1 MTALS
6 GSMRRTEGDHYG
18 NAPARATAL
27 LCYTA
32 SMFRRLQIAES
43 VFFALVAAA
52 LCVLWARSY
61 WWFDSLEIDLTPAG
75 WTIETFPGEL
85 QFDKQP
91 YRSRFFWN
99 YRRDE
104 VVVVTHAG
112 GGSGLFDFYANGDLD
127 NWVIGTPY
135 WLPTLTCSLLAALI
149 ARPSFAK
156 RFSVRSMLVAT
167 TVIAIALGAIV
178 ALSR

>member
-1 MTALS
+1 ML
-6 GSMRRTEGDHYG
+6 
-18 NAPARATAL
+18 
-27 LCYTA
+27 
-32 SMFRRLQIAES
+32 RRLRIAVS

-61 WWFDSLEIDLTPAG
+61 WWFDSLEIDLMPAG
-75 WTIETFPGEL
+75 WSIETFPGEL

-91 YRSRFFWN
+91 YRSRFFWD

-104 VVVVTHAG
+104 VVAVTHAG
-112 GGSGLFDFYANGDLD
+112 GSSGVFDFYANGDLD

-135 WLPTLTCSLLAALI
+135 WLPTLTYTLLAVLI

-156 RFSVRSMLVAT
+156 RFNVRTMLLAT
-167 TVIAIALGAIV
+167 TAVAIALGAIM